1 MKIRRKPFLL
11 SVLLILTALPLFTDT
26 LYKAHE
32 GVLDLR
38 EYSPDSGSPVALDGE
53 WEYYPQKLSDPAVI
67 DNTPSSDFL
76 SLPGELHGYNGTA
89 TFRLKILLPV
99 LKDPAHADYGIKISY
114 FGAAMK
120 VWIDGRPA
128 AETGSFSPFVPR
140 YLPRE
145 VFFTPGAE
153 ETEIIIQ
160 TANFHHRRLR
170 LSRIFFGSSEL
181 IQKIT
186 QRAIIKNAILTG
198 SLLLL
203 SFFHF
208 LLYLSYH
215 RDKAFLYFSII
226 ALITALR
233 EGIVNERILVR
244 LWPSMP
250 GELMMKIG
258 YAPVFLLLPLILHY
272 VWATARQS
280 APKPSLLA
288 AKLLMAASLI
298 LLIFFP
304 LKVYD
309 WFFQYALIPIA
320 VYALYSLRLIFSSRM
335 FESPF
340 GAHLLVLGGL
350 VVLFAATNDYL
361 REISILHT
369 PALLS
374 TAILF
379 FLLLQAFFLS
389 WRLERSQTETMQLA
403 LEVKNLN
410 ATLETSIMERTR
422 ELEQVN
428 RRLEKLSRIDPLT
441 EIPNRRYFDEVFL
454 GEWRR
459 SEREDRPLSVIMIDV
474 DFFKPYND
482 NYGHPAGDDCLKTLA
497 DAIQVNLKRGEDF
510 VARYGGEEFIVLLP
524 GHPLESA
531 EKVAEKIRTQV
542 EGLGIIHDY
551 SEAGEVVTI
560 SLGVA
565 EKPLDRPLERKELIK
580 WADQAL
586 YDSKRLGRNR
596 TSVALEPAT

>member
-1 MKIRRKPFLL
+1 
-11 SVLLILTALPLFTDT
+11 
-26 LYKAHE
+26 
-32 GVLDLR
+32 
-38 EYSPDSGSPVALDGE
+38 
-53 WEYYPQKLSDPAVI
+53 
-67 DNTPSSDFL
+67 
-76 SLPGELHGYNGTA
+76 
-89 TFRLKILLPV
+89 
-99 LKDPAHADYGIKISY
+99 
-114 FGAAMK
+114 
-120 VWIDGRPA
+120 
-128 AETGSFSPFVPR
+128 
-140 YLPRE
+140 
-145 VFFTPGAE
+145 
-153 ETEIIIQ
+153 
-160 TANFHHRRLR
+160 
-170 LSRIFFGSSEL
+170 
-181 IQKIT
+181 
-186 QRAIIKNAILTG
+186 
-198 SLLLL
+198 
-203 SFFHF
+203 
-208 LLYLSYH
+208 
-215 RDKAFLYFSII
+215 
-226 ALITALR
+226 
-233 EGIVNERILVR
+233 
-244 LWPSMP
+244 MP

>member
-120 VWIDGRPA
+120 VWIDGRPV